1 MEEFVPNPDVE
12 LKTYQVI
19 SKFFEKDEEGK
30 SKIKEYD
37 LPTPESLQKLCDA
50 QVVKNR
56 LNFDIQKYSSY
67 FEEDKLNLDKIDSI
81 KDVDMAKMLIMFLGY
96 INSRND
102 IYSLYE
108 EDVINYPNEKMFI
121 DHMQNFSIYLDY
133 CIDYLKSSNKYLNTI
148 TDLDTFMKILSD
160 VGIII
165 ENKEKND
172 LFTQIKQ
179 DLFLSQEKN
188 KILILLAPSNNFWIK
203 SEKAQINDQN
213 YDKKL
218 NNYSNIFYNK
228 GFIKKFLQQIVKDPR
243 CNFGL
248 ISSMTYR
255 NLKAC
260 WDALE
265 KLDNQINEL
274 CPKNIIYIDQNL
286 HGSIVE
292 DQKSKKKT
300 FFRDMNKILEYLKS
314 NKGKKKDND
323 EDNTGYFDENNILIL
338 ESEPDKMTD
347 STRNNTIR
355 LNVFNE
361 EYLQK
366 DEKGKKATDLE
377 VDKFLQ
383 YLEKLLK
390 DCGEDIRSYIKQN
403 PFKI

>member
-108 EDVINYPNEKMFI
+108 EDVINALNEKMFI
-121 DHMQNFSIYLDY
+121 DHMQNFSIYLDC

-172 LFTQIKQ
+172 LFTKIKQ

-228 GFIKKFLQQIVKDPR
+228 SFIKKFLQQIVKDPR

-355 LNVFNE
+355 LNIFNE